1 VEGAVTTAVQPEI
14 ILKDLARL
22 WVDLGKEEDA
32 TTGGNGVL
40 RACAMTL
47 VIATGERDDPQSLG
61 ETIAELMPQHP
72 SRVIV
77 LRVSDAAEDG
87 LESRVFAQCWK
98 PFGRRQQICC
108 EQVEIT
114 ASPSR
119 FPDLPKLI
127 LGLTVPDLPV
137 VLWSHGVV
145 IGEHP
150 EFRHVL
156 GLPDKVIVDSAHFDD
171 PMKGLENIRELY
183 QRGWNVAD
191 LEWTRLTPWRESV
204 AHIFDDQRNLQALKA
219 IERIRI
225 SHTGDTPPVGAHYLR
240 AWLAHT
246 LPSHVE
252 LSFHSVAAEA
262 GPRIRGVALEG
273 RLFSA
278 AAFLERKCAVV
289 KVNHQM
295 QRSGFPE
302 QSECQLLRE
311 ELSIIGVDTIFR
323 GCLE

>member
-1 VEGAVTTAVQPEI
+1 MAASVQPES
-14 ILKDLARL
+14 ILKELAHL
-22 WVDLGKEEDA
+22 WVGLGHEEDA
-32 TTGGNGVL
+32 NAAGQGVL

-61 ETIAELMPQHP
+61 ETIADLMPQHP

-77 LRVSDAAEDG
+77 LRLSSSTGNE
-87 LESRVFAQCWK
+87 LESRVFAQCWR

-137 VLWSHGVV
+137 VLWLRGVL

-150 EFRHVL
+150 EFRQVL
-156 GLPDKVIVDSAHFDD
+156 GLPDKVIVDSAHFAD
-171 PMKGLENIRELY
+171 PAKGLENVRALN

-191 LEWTRLTPWRESV
+191 LEWTRLTPWRENV
-204 AHIFDDQRNLQALKA
+204 AHIFDDQQNRQALTE
-219 IERIRI
+219 IEHARI
-225 SHTGDTPPVGAHYLR
+225 SYTGDAPPVSAHYLR
-240 AWLAHT
+240 AWLARL
-246 LPSHVE
+246 LPRHVE
-252 LSFHSVAAEA
+252 LSFQSVVAEA
-262 GPRIRGVALEG
+262 GPRIRRIALEG
-273 RLFSA
+273 RSFSA
-278 AAFLERKCAVV
+278 AASLEGTCAVIT
-289 KVNHQM
+289 VNRQT
-295 QRSGFPE
+295 QRSAFPA
-302 QSECQLLRE
+302 QSECELLRE

>member
-1 VEGAVTTAVQPEI
+1 MASNVQPET

-22 WVDLGKEEDA
+22 WVGLGKEEDA
-32 TTGGNGVL
+32 TAAGNGVL

-61 ETIAELMPQHP
+61 ETIADLMPQHP

-77 LRVSDAAEDG
+77 LRVSAAAG
-87 LESRVFAQCWK
+87 NALESRVFAQCWR

-119 FPDLPKLI
+119 FADLPKLI

-137 VLWSHGVV
+137 VLWARGVI

-150 EFRHVL
+150 EFHQVL
-156 GLPDKVIVDSAHFDD
+156 GLPDKVIVDSSHFDEA
-171 PMKGLENIRELY
+171 MKGLENIRALN
-183 QRGWNVAD
+183 RMGWNIAD
-191 LEWTRLTPWRESV
+191 LEWTRLTPWRENVS
-204 AHIFDDQRNLQALKA
+204 HIFDDPRNLPFLGR
-219 IERIRI
+219 IERARI
-225 SHTGDTPPVGAHYLR
+225 SHSGETPPVSAHYLR
-240 AWLAHT
+240 NWLART
-246 LPSHVE
+246 LPAQVE
-252 LSFHSVAAEA
+252 LSFQSVTAEA

-273 RLFSA
+273 RSFSA
-278 AAFLERKCAVV
+278 AAFLEGKCAVV
-289 KVNHQM
+289 TVNRQT
-295 QRSGFPE
+295 QRSAFPV
-302 QSECQLLRE
+302 QSECELLRE
-311 ELSIIGVDTIFR
+311 ELSIIGDTIFR

>member
-1 VEGAVTTAVQPEI
+1 MASTVQPET

-22 WVDLGKEEDA
+22 WVGLGHEEDTTA
-32 TTGGNGVL
+32 TGQGVL

-61 ETIAELMPQHP
+61 ETIADLMPQHP

-77 LRVSDAAEDG
+77 LRLSSSAEDS

-119 FPDLPKLI
+119 FADLPKLI

-137 VLWSHGVV
+137 VLWSRGVV
-145 IGEHP
+145 LGDHP
-150 EFRHVL
+150 EFRQLL

-171 PMKGLENIRELY
+171 PSRGFENVRTLH

-191 LEWTRLTPWRESV
+191 LEWTRLTPWREHV
-204 AHIFDDQRNLQALKA
+204 AHIFEDEPARQYLKT
-219 IERIRI
+219 IDRVRI
-225 SHTGDTPPVGAHYLR
+225 SHAGSAPPVSAEYLR
-240 AWLAHT
+240 CWLT
-246 LPSHVE
+246 RMLPAHVE
-252 LSFHSVAAEA
+252 LSFQSVAAEA
-262 GPRIRGVALEG
+262 GPRIRRVALEG
-273 RLFSA
+273 RAFSA
-278 AAFLERKCAVV
+278 LAYLEGTCAVV
-289 KVNHQM
+289 EVNRQV
-295 QRSGFPE
+295 QRSAFPP
-302 QSECQLLRE
+302 QNECDLLRE
-311 ELSIIGVDTIFR
+311 ELSIVGVDSIFR
-323 GCLE
+323 GCLQ

>member
-1 VEGAVTTAVQPEI
+1 MPASVQPES

-22 WVDLGKEEDA
+22 WVDLGQEEAA
-32 TTGGNGVL
+32 TAVGNGVL

-47 VIATGERDDPQSLG
+47 VIATGESDDPQSLG
-61 ETIAELMPQHP
+61 ETIADLMPQHP

-77 LRVSDAAEDG
+77 LRVSASAEDA

-108 EQVEIT
+108 EQVEII

-137 VLWSHGVV
+137 VLWLRGVV
-145 IGEHP
+145 VGEHP
-150 EFRHVL
+150 EFRQLL
-156 GLPDKVIVDSAHFDD
+156 GLPDKMIVDSSRFDD
-171 PMKGLENIRELY
+171 PASGLDNVRMLHR
-183 QRGWNVAD
+183 RGWNVAD

-204 AHIFDDQRNLQALKA
+204 AHMFDDQRNRQAFGDIQRA
-219 IERIRI
+219 RI
-225 SHTGDTPPVGAHYLR
+225 SHSGAVPPVSAHYLR
-240 AWLAHT
+240 AWLIRA
-246 LPSHVE
+246 LPRQVE
-252 LSFHSVAAEA
+252 LSFQSVPAES
-262 GPRIRGVALEG
+262 GSRIRGIALDG
-273 RLFSA
+273 RGFSA
-278 AAFLERKCAVV
+278 AASLEGNCAVV
-289 KVNHQM
+289 TVNRQM
-295 QRSGFPE
+295 QRSAFPA
-302 QSECQLLRE
+302 QSECELLRE